1 MYNNG
6 NSSKNVTGSSIVDG
20 TVETADLADDAVTVD
35 KLANAINTDIA
46 TGVSGSTTADAALPK
61 AGGTMTGTIAGFTST
76 GIDDNATST
85 AITIDS
91 SENVGISVT
100 PKTWNTIK
108 GLQFG
113 NSGAMSSWSN
123 NTVYSNNAYY
133 ASGWKHIVTGASSQV
148 NQNGSGD
155 IILSTAPSAAADA
168 SAPLTTRLA
177 VDNLGDVTVNTGNL
191 VMGTSGKGIDFSAAT
206 PDGTGSTGSEVL
218 DDYEEGTWTPVL
230 SDGTNNATMTA
241 STYGTYTKVGDMV
254 YLSALVETSSLGSVS
269 GGLRINGLPF
279 TTNSTANY
287 RAAAS
292 LGYTRGLATTAGVSI
307 AGTVDNGVARIDL
320 SLRDLTSGVTAMLG
334 TEWTADG
341 LAILSLAYKV

>member
-1 MYNNG
+1 MR
-6 NSSKNVTGSSIVDG
+6 
-20 TVETADLADDAVTVD
+20 
-35 KLANAINTDIA
+35 
-46 TGVSGSTTADAALPK
+46 
-61 AGGTMTGTIAGFTST
+61 
-76 GIDDNATST
+76 
-85 AITIDS
+85 IT
-91 SENVGISVT
+91 
-100 PKTWNTIK
+100 
-108 GLQFG
+108 
-113 NSGAMSSWSN
+113 
-123 NTVYSNNAYY
+123 Y
-133 ASGWKHIVTGASSQV
+133 TGASSAGV
-148 NQNGSGD
+148 G
-155 IILSTAPSAAADA
+155 
-168 SAPLTTRLA
+168 APLTLYTDDGAAMASGDRLGYLIMGGA
-177 VDNLGDVTVNTGNL
+177 YDASSNLGSQVAINGYASQAWTSTARGSHMSFQTTSNGATGRTERMRIDSAGDVTVNTGNL
-191 VMGTSGKGIDFSAAT
+191 VIGTSGKGIDFSAVS
-206 PDGTGSTGSEVL
+206 DGSRSVSSNLL
-218 DDYEEGTWTPVL
+218 DDYEEGTWTPTI